1 MEPTDSKVPLFT
13 ANGTDP
19 EVEKSEP
26 FKRAGCTALT
36 ALVVLLLVFCVIYF
50 ITGVA
55 AMGLTFW
62 QTMR

>member
-1 MEPTDSKVPLFT
+1 MEPSESKIPLFT

-19 EVEKSEP
+19 SEERSEP

-36 ALVVLLLVFCVIYF
+36 ALVVLLLVICVIYF
-50 ITGVA
+50 ITGIA
-55 AMGLTFW
+55 AMGLSFW